1 MALSSSPLPPG
12 PAAPTQPG
20 STAAERTPLAPA
32 WSEASQILPLSLSQR
47 EVWLDQRAWPGS
59 SHLNIGGGAF
69 LQGALDMARFQQA
82 LRLLVA
88 QHDALRLAPLP
99 DGTQQL
105 LPFFEPRLEIVDIA
119 LPASQTQDA
128 SPEALEAAAK
138 QAMRDWWMSRMR
150 EPFVLNGQ
158 PPWRFA
164 LLRFNDQLHGLTIQ
178 FHHLVMDG
186 WGTTQV
192 MRAWAELYQC
202 VGQSPHERARLEA
215 DSHLDL
221 HHLVKTFPATRAA
234 ASPLQDA
241 SYQAFIQESRAYQ
254 SSTAFAR
261 DAAFWQQQVGE
272 LPKPLIEAHGHKP
285 ADAGAAKS
293 LPVAQIITQA
303 LPRADYAALNEA
315 AAALSATPFSCFLA
329 ALALYFAR
337 VQERDSVLIG
347 VPSLNRSG
355 RRYRQTPGM
364 FVGILA
370 LRIRV
375 DPQASAADL
384 LSHVHQQMQSAL
396 RHPRYPLSELS
407 HHLQLM
413 REGRDSL
420 LDVLLSF
427 ERQDYQLNFGEAKLR
442 DSRQLFAGVAR
453 YPLAVSIC
461 EFDSEADL
469 EMVLES
475 SRLCFGEAETA
486 MLGRRL
492 WHLTQALVDK
502 PKSAIKHIDLLP
514 AAERWALL
522 EGLHQ
527 DLAQLETPQPYIEL
541 FEHQAALRPE
551 ACALV
556 WDEGQMTYSALAR
569 RVEALAGR
577 LRLLGAARN
586 KVVALAVERSPE
598 MVVALLAIARAGA
611 AFLPLDPQM
620 PQARLAGIL
629 FDSEAVALLVDA
641 SMPAD
646 LPGLHS
652 RCLRLPSAREP
663 VERFAALS
671 PSPPLD
677 LDSSSEAASNSLW
690 TWAKARPEDLAY
702 VLFTSGSTGRPKGVM
717 IEHGTLSRRLA
728 WLSRAWAIHADD
740 RSAQG
745 TQLGFDPSLI
755 ELLLPLTQGAS
766 IALPP
771 AGRLHPQRLAE
782 FILRHGATFSAFVPT
797 TLTGLLAAWRGKKDL
812 KLRVACCGGEVLP
825 PELAQRFVSE
835 TGVQLYN
842 VYGPTETAIFATA
855 WPCARGESK
864 SDTAPFPDARSLGLS
879 QEQGGLIRGE
889 LSKDLPIGRPI
900 DDTRIYVLGP
910 DLQPQP
916 FGVVGDIFIGGEAL
930 ARGYLGR
937 PDLTA
942 QVFLPDPFAPGQ
954 RMYRSGDRGWLD
966 TLGHLHFSGRDDRQ
980 IKLRGYRIELGDI
993 EAACLAVPGV
1003 QQAVAKKIESQGRSL
1018 LHAWLV
1024 AEAGLSVPEVQAGLR
1039 ARLPDYMR
1047 PTSFTLMAQ
1056 LPLTANGKIDH
1067 AALPAPQ
1074 AVSVKLD
1081 KRVASS
1087 SLERELQKQWQL
1099 ALQPAGAAPLPAIGM
1114 HDNFFDLGGDSL
1126 AALSILDA
1134 MEQHLGRRLPLQL
1147 LTEHPTIAD
1156 LAEALNAPQ
1165 VRPGILRS
1173 MGYSPG
1179 APPLFLASSGHGDV
1193 MRLQNLAQALKGD
1206 ANLFMLQAPLDPAPA
1221 NMQEFAKLY
1230 ADCIEAQG
1238 EEPGWVAG
1246 FSVGGITAIA
1256 TALELQERGRPPRG
1270 LILLDTIHPDAM
1282 FGGTASWRTLGWLV
1296 QKLHVQELSMNG
1308 RRLGAMFSDPGLV
1321 SQVLA
1326 LRGFRC
1332 PSLEQSFKGQVLLIK
1347 SSGLASWNRL
1357 LFQPWQRS
1365 MPKSMQTREI
1375 SGLHGSIFEP
1385 QHVGDLA
1392 ASLREFMQQDGSD
1405 PLALP
1410 T

>member
-1 MALSSSPLPPG
+1 MALNSPALPHAAPERERPGGDEPAAPAPG
-12 PAAPTQPG
+12 PAWG
-20 STAAERTPLAPA
+20 D
-32 WSEASQILPLSLSQR
+32 ASHILPLSLSQR

-69 LQGALDMARFQQA
+69 LQGPLDLARFQQA

-88 QHDALRLAPLP
+88 QHDALRLAPLA

-105 LPFFEPRLEIVDIA
+105 LPFFEPRLETVDIH
-119 LPASQTQDA
+119 LPAALLQSA
-128 SPEALEAAAK
+128 SAAEQEAAAR
-138 QAMRDWWMSRMR
+138 QSMRDWWNSRMR

-164 LLRFNDQLHGLTIQ
+164 LLRYSDQLHGLTIQ

-202 VGQSPHERARLEA
+202 VGQGPQDRAKQEA
-215 DSHLDL
+215 DYHLDL
-221 HHLVKTFPATRAA
+221 HHLVKTFPATRPAT
-234 ASPLQDA
+234 SPLQEA
-241 SYQAFIQESRAYQ
+241 SYEAFVQESRAYQ
-254 SSTAFAR
+254 NSAAFER
-261 DAAFWQQQVGE
+261 DAAFWQQQLGE
-272 LPKPLIEAHGHKP
+272 LPKPLITPRGHRS
-285 ADAGAAKS
+285 AAKAKT
-293 LPVAQIITQA
+293 LPAAQVITQA
-303 LPRADYAALNEA
+303 LPRGDYAALQEQ
-315 AAALSATPFSCFLA
+315 AAALGATPFSCFLA

-337 VQERDSVLIG
+337 TQERESVLIG
-347 VPSLNRSG
+347 VPSLNRAG

-384 LSHVHQQMQSAL
+384 LAQVQQQMQGAL

-407 HHLQLM
+407 HRLQLM

-427 ERQDYQLNFGEAKLR
+427 ERQDYHLNFGEAQLLE
-442 DSRQLFAGVAR
+442 SRQLFAGQAR
-453 YPLAVSIC
+453 YPLAISVC
-461 EFDSEADL
+461 EFDSEADP

-492 WHLTQALVDK
+492 WHLAQTLVRQPQARLK
-502 PKSAIKHIDLLP
+502 QIDLLP

-527 DLAQLETPQPYIEL
+527 NLAQLETPQPYIDL

-586 KVVALAVERSPE
+586 KVVALGVERSPE

-641 SMPAD
+641 SMPAALSD
-646 LPGLHS
+646 SPGLHS
-652 RCLRLPSAREP
+652 HCLRLPSVREP
-663 VERFAALS
+663 VETFAALS
-671 PSPPLD
+671 PSPPLPPGEG
-677 LDSSSEAASNSLW
+677 SEANNSSLW

-717 IEHGTLSRRLA
+717 IDHGTLSRRLA
-728 WLSRAWAIHADD
+728 WLSRAWDIHADD

-771 AGRLHPQRLAE
+771 PGRLHPQRLAE

-797 TLTGLLAAWRGKKDL
+797 TLTGLLAAWRGKQEL
-812 KLRVACCGGEVLP
+812 KLRVACCGGEVLA

-835 TGVQLYN
+835 TGVRLYN

-855 WPCARGESK
+855 WCCVCKQDEPG
-864 SDTAPFPDARSLGLS
+864 APPFAEASSLGLS
-879 QEQGGLIRGE
+879 QEHEGLIRGE
-889 LSKDLPIGRPI
+889 LSEDLPIGRPI
-900 DDTRIYVLGP
+900 DDTRIYVL
-910 DLQPQP
+910 DAELQPQP
-916 FGVVGDIFIGGEAL
+916 FGVVGDIFIGGEAV
-930 ARGYLGR
+930 ARGYLGQ
-937 PDLTA
+937 PELTA
-942 QVFLPDPFAPGQ
+942 QVFLPDPFVPGG
-954 RMYRSGDRGWLD
+954 RIYRSGDRGWLD
-966 TLGHLHFSGRDDRQ
+966 TLGQLHFSGRDDRQ
-980 IKLRGYRIELGDI
+980 VKLRGYRIELGDI
-993 EAACLAVPGV
+993 EAACTAVPGV
-1003 QQAVAKKIESQGRSL
+1003 QQAVAKKIESQGRAL
-1018 LHAWLV
+1018 LHAWL
-1024 AEAGLSVPEVQAGLR
+1024 AADAGLSVPEVQAGLR

-1067 AALPAPQ
+1067 KALPAPQ
-1074 AVSVKLD
+1074 AISVKLE
-1081 KRVASS
+1081 KREASS

-1099 ALQPAGAAPLPAIGM
+1099 ALQVPGSATLPAVGM

-1147 LTEHPTIAD
+1147 LTEHPTIAQ
-1156 LAEALNAPQ
+1156 LAEALSAPQ
-1165 VRPGILRS
+1165 ARPGILRS
-1173 MGYSPG
+1173 MGYSSG
-1179 APPLFLASSGHGDV
+1179 APSLFLASSGHGDV
-1193 MRLQNLAQALKGD
+1193 MRLQNLAQALRGD

-1221 NMQEFAKLY
+1221 SMPEFAKIY

-1238 EEPGWVAG
+1238 AEPGWLAG

-1256 TALELQERGRPPRG
+1256 TALELQARGHPPRG
-1270 LILLDTIHPDAM
+1270 LILLDTIHPEAM
-1282 FGGTASWRTLGWLV
+1282 FGGAASWRTLGWLV

-1332 PSLEQSFKGQVLLIK
+1332 PRFEGQVLLVK

-1385 QHVGDLA
+1385 QHVEELA
-1392 ASLREFMQQDGSD
+1392 TCLREFMQQDGGLLSHS
-1405 PLALP
+1405 A
-1410 T
+1410 

>member
-1 MALSSSPLPPG
+1 MALNSSSIPQS
-12 PAAPTQPG
+12 PADLVKPSIAT
-20 STAAERTPLAPA
+20 AERTPRSQA
-32 WSEASQILPLSLSQR
+32 WGEASQILPLSLSQR

-69 LQGALDMARFQQA
+69 LQGFLDLARFQQA

-105 LPFFEPRLEIVDIA
+105 LPYFEPRLEIVDFA
-119 LPASQTQDA
+119 LVASQPQE
-128 SPEALEAAAK
+128 SPAEGLEAEAK

-202 VGQSPHERARLEA
+202 VGQSPQDRDALEA
-215 DSHLDL
+215 NSHLDL
-221 HHLVKTFPATRAA
+221 HHLVKAFPDTRVS
-234 ASPLQDA
+234 ASQLHDA
-241 SYQAFIQESRAYQ
+241 SYQAFVQESRAYQ
-254 SSTAFAR
+254 SSPSFER
-261 DAAFWQQQVGE
+261 DAAFWLQQVGE
-272 LPKPLIEAHGHKP
+272 LPKPLIESRGHVP
-285 ADAGAAKS
+285 SEAGATKS
-293 LPVAQIITQA
+293 LPVAQVITQT
-303 LPRADYAALNEA
+303 LPRADYTALNEA
-315 AAALSATPFSCFLA
+315 AAALGATPFSCFLA

-337 VQERDSVLIG
+337 VQARDSVLIG

-375 DPQASAADL
+375 DPQASAATL
-384 LSHVHQQMQSAL
+384 LSHVHQQMQGAL

-407 HHLQLM
+407 HQLQLM

-427 ERQDYQLNFGEAKLR
+427 ERQDYQLNFGEAQLQ

-461 EFDSEADL
+461 EFDSDADP

-492 WHLTQALVDK
+492 WHLAQTLINK
-502 PKSAIKHIDLLP
+502 PGSAVKHIDLLP

-556 WDEGQMTYSALAR
+556 WDDGQMTYSALAR

-646 LPGLHS
+646 LPSLHS
-652 RCLRLPSAREP
+652 RCLRLPSVREP
-663 VERFAALS
+663 VESFAALS
-671 PSPPLD
+671 PSPPVD
-677 LDSSSEAASNSLW
+677 IDSSTEAACSLLW

-766 IALPP
+766 IALAPP
-771 AGRLHPQRLAE
+771 GRLHPQRLAE

-855 WPCARGESK
+855 WPCTRKQSEQGA
-864 SDTAPFPDARSLGLS
+864 FPDARSLGLS
-879 QEQGGLIRGE
+879 QEQSSLICGE

-900 DDTRIYVLGP
+900 DDTRIYVLNA

-942 QVFLPDPFAPGQ
+942 QVFLPDPFVPAQ

-1003 QQAVAKKIESQGRSL
+1003 QQAVAKKIESQGRAL

-1024 AEAGLSVPEVQAGLR
+1024 AEAGLGVPEVQAGLR

-1047 PTSFTLMAQ
+1047 PTSFTMMAQ

-1081 KRVASS
+1081 KREAAS
-1087 SLERELQKQWQL
+1087 SLERELQKQWQF
-1099 ALQPAGAAPLPAIGM
+1099 ALQPAGAAPLPTIGM

-1147 LTEHPTIAD
+1147 LTEHPTIAE
-1156 LAEALNAPQ
+1156 LAQALNAPQ
-1165 VRPGILRS
+1165 ARPGIVRS
-1173 MGYSPG
+1173 MGYTSG
-1179 APPLFLASSGHGDV
+1179 APALFLASSGHGDV
-1193 MRLQNLAQALKGD
+1193 MRFQNLAQALNAD
-1206 ANLFMLQAPLDPAPA
+1206 VNLFMLQAPLDPAPA
-1221 NMQEFAKLY
+1221 GMQEFAKLY

-1238 EEPGWVAG
+1238 EEPGWLAG

-1282 FGGTASWRTLGWLV
+1282 FGGAASWRTLGWLV

-1332 PSLEQSFKGQVLLIK
+1332 PSIEQSFKGQVLLIK

-1357 LFQPWQRS
+1357 LFQPWLRS

-1385 QHVGDLA
+1385 QHVGELA
-1392 ASLREFMQQDGSD
+1392 ASLREFMQQDGYGS
-1405 PLALP
+1405 PALSY
-1410 T
+1410 

>member
-1 MALSSSPLPPG
+1 MALNSTLNAREMPATASNDG
-12 PAAPTQPG
+12 AAHAKPAAL
-20 STAAERTPLAPA
+20 AWDER
-32 WSEASQILPLSLSQR
+32 SQVMPLSLSQR

-69 LQGALDMARFQQA
+69 LQGRLDLARFQQA

-88 QHDALRLAPLP
+88 RHEALRLAPLA
-99 DGTQQL
+99 DGTQRL
-105 LPFFEPRLEIVDIA
+105 LPYFEPQLEIVEIA
-119 LPASQTQDA
+119 PPGAG
-128 SPEALEAAAK
+128 EVAAK
-138 QAMRDWWMSRMR
+138 QAMRAWWNSRMR

-164 LLRFNDQLHGLTIQ
+164 LLRFDEQLHGLTIQ

-192 MRAWAELYQC
+192 MGAWAELYQGL
-202 VGQSPHERARLEA
+202 GQSPQERGRTAAAEQ
-215 DSHLDL
+215 LDL
-221 HHLVKTFPATRAA
+221 HHLLGSLGAQAA
-234 ASPLQDA
+234 QES
-241 SYQAFIQESRAYQ
+241 SYQAFVQESRAYQ
-254 SSTAFAR
+254 GSAAFER
-261 DAAFWQQQVGE
+261 DAAFWAQQVGD
-272 LPKPLIEAHGHKP
+272 LPKPLIQARGHAAQEP
-285 ADAGAAKS
+285 AGSKTLPAAQ
-293 LPVAQIITQA
+293 LITQA
-303 LPRADYAALNEA
+303 LARKDYAALKEA
-315 AAALSATPFSCFLA
+315 AASLGATSFSCFLA

-337 VQERDSVLIG
+337 TQERDSVLIG
-347 VPSLNRSG
+347 VPSLNRGG

-370 LRIRV
+370 LRIQV
-375 DPQASAADL
+375 DRQVSAAEL
-384 LSHVHQQMQSAL
+384 LAQIQLQMQGAL

-407 HHLQLM
+407 HRLQLM

-427 ERQDYQLNFGEAKLR
+427 ERQDYQLSFGEAQLR
-442 DSRQLFAGVAR
+442 ESRQLFSGLAR

-461 EFDSEADL
+461 EFDSEADP

-492 WHLTQALVDK
+492 WHLAQNLVQQPRTLLKD
-502 PKSAIKHIDLLP
+502 IDLLP

-522 EGLHQ
+522 DGLHQ
-527 DLAQLETPQPYIEL
+527 DLAQLETPQPYIDL

-641 SMPAD
+641 SMPAE
-646 LPGLHS
+646 LPGLHP
-652 RCLRLPSAREP
+652 RCLRLPSVREP
-663 VERFAALS
+663 VETFAALS
-671 PSPPLD
+671 PSPPLPPGAG
-677 LDSSSEAASNSLW
+677 SEAGSSSLW

-771 AGRLHPQRLAE
+771 PGRLHPQRLAE
-782 FILRHGATFSAFVPT
+782 FMLRHGATFSAFVPS
-797 TLTGLLAAWRGKKDL
+797 TLTGLLAAWRGKQGL

-855 WPCARGESK
+855 WPCARAAEQP
-864 SDTAPFPDARSLGLS
+864 AEAALADARSLGLS
-879 QEQGGLIRGE
+879 EGQEGLIRGE
-889 LSKDLPIGRPI
+889 LSQDLPIGRPI
-900 DDTRIYVLGP
+900 DDTRIYVLGA

-916 FGVVGDIFIGGEAL
+916 FGVVGDIFIGGEAV
-930 ARGYLGR
+930 ARGYLGQ
-937 PDLTA
+937 PELSA
-942 QVFLPDPFAPGQ
+942 QVFLPDPFVPGG
-954 RMYRSGDRGWLD
+954 RIYRSGDRGWLD

-980 IKLRGYRIELGDI
+980 IKLRGYRIELGDV
-993 EAACLAVPGV
+993 EAACLALPGV
-1003 QQAVAKKIESQGRSL
+1003 QQAVVKKIESQGRAL
-1018 LHAWLV
+1018 LHAWL
-1024 AEAGLSVPEVQAGLR
+1024 AADAGLSVPEVQAGLR

-1056 LPLTANGKIDH
+1056 LPLSANGKLDH

-1074 AVSVKLD
+1074 AVSVRLAQ
-1081 KRVASS
+1081 REASS
-1087 SLERELQKQWQL
+1087 NLERELQKQWQL
-1099 ALQPAGAAPLPAIGM
+1099 ALQTPGGAALPAVGI

-1134 MEQHLGRRLPLQL
+1134 LEQQLGRRLPLQL
-1147 LTEHPTIAD
+1147 LTEHPTIAQ
-1156 LAEALNAPQ
+1156 LAEALGTPQ
-1165 VRPGILRS
+1165 ARPGILRS
-1173 MGYSPG
+1173 MGYSAG
-1179 APPLFLASSGHGDV
+1179 AAPLFLASSGHGDV
-1193 MRLQNLAQALKGD
+1193 MRLQNLARALKGD

-1221 NMQEFAKLY
+1221 SMPEFAKLY
-1230 ADCIEAQG
+1230 ADCIAAQG
-1238 EEPGWVAG
+1238 AEPGWLAG
-1246 FSVGGITAIA
+1246 FSVGGVSALA
-1256 TALELQERGRPPRG
+1256 TALELQARGRPPRG
-1270 LILLDTIHPDAM
+1270 LILLDTIHPDAL

-1332 PSLEQSFKGQVLLIK
+1332 PSYEGPVLLVK

-1365 MPKSMQTREI
+1365 MPKTLQTREI

-1385 QHVGDLA
+1385 QHVDELA
-1392 ASLREFMQQDGSD
+1392 ACLREFLQQGGG
-1405 PLALP
+1405 PPGLP
-1410 T
+1410 A